1 VAIGPGVHIA
11 DERGNR
17 VFYIALVEV
26 FEGSL
31 LAPLD
36 IFSRGMSIIRE
47 RSILSI
53 PKIRYEKSVDEFE
66 RLALIRLFES
76 RQTDPFSVA
85 VWELGH

>member
-36 IFSRGMSIIRE
+36 IFFARHVHYQGTIYFKHPQNP
-47 RSILSI
+47 L
-53 PKIRYEKSVDEFE
+53 
-66 RLALIRLFES
+66 
-76 RQTDPFSVA
+76 
-85 VWELGH
+85 

>member
-36 IFSRGMSIIRE
+36 IFFARHVHHQE

-53 PKIRYEKSVDEFE
+53 PKSVIKKASMS
-66 RLALIRLFES
+66 LNGWL
-76 RQTDPFSVA
+76 
-85 VWELGH
+85 

>member
-1 VAIGPGVHIA
+1 
-11 DERGNR
+11 
-17 VFYIALVEV
+17 
-26 FEGSL
+26 
-31 LAPLD
+31 
-36 IFSRGMSIIRE
+36 MSIIRE

-53 PKIRYEKSVDEFE
+53 PQICYEKSVDEFE